1 MNTPS
6 SPMRPFPVAL
16 APNAPASHTVGRA
29 AGAEAR
35 QIGRVRGVVWG
46 ILALTIVLALAFPVG
61 VYCRLA
67 TAALSAQV
75 CVWPSTPRADAP
87 ARLLVILAPGRDS
100 ADAQTPQ
107 AQAQAQLAMLSM
119 AMGAQWARAQ
129 GSPNDNGVFVAP
141 LTLNMAGAW
150 QAQVNLQTPGRPD
163 WRGSLDF
170 TALGPAQSDVATGVP
185 PVSQLLLVCQAKGA
199 TA

>member
-1 MNTPS
+1 MNTPPS
-6 SPMRPFPVAL
+6 AMRPFVVSPMLSRPTPPTIGSSAGE
-16 APNAPASHTVGRA
+16 AS
-29 AGAEAR
+29 R

-46 ILALTIVLALAFPVG
+46 VLALTIVLALAFPVG

-67 TAALSAQV
+67 TAALTAQV

-107 AQAQAQLAMLSM
+107 AQAQAQVNMLSM
-119 AMGAQWARAQ
+119 AMGAQQALAQ

-141 LTLNMAGAW
+141 LSLGMAGAW
-150 QAQVNLQTPGRPD
+150 QAQVNLQTPGRPN
-163 WRGSLDF
+163 WRGWLDF
-170 TALGPAQSDVATGVP
+170 TALGPGPSGAPTVVP

-199 TA
+199 TI

>member
-6 SPMRPFPVAL
+6 SPMRPFPVASAL
-16 APNAPASHTVGRA
+16 RASAPRAVGRA
-29 AGAEAR
+29 AGEEAR
-35 QIGRVRGVVWG
+35 QIGRVRGAVWG
-46 ILALTIVLALAFPVG
+46 VLALTILLAMAFPVG

-67 TAALSAQV
+67 TAALTAHV

-107 AQAQAQLAMLSM
+107 AQAQAQVAMLSM
-119 AMGAQWARAQ
+119 TMDAQQALAQ
-129 GSPNDNGVFVAP
+129 GSSNDNGVFVAP
-141 LTLNMAGAW
+141 LTLSMAGAW
-150 QAQVNLQTPGRPD
+150 RAQVNLQTPGRPN
-163 WRGSLDF
+163 WRGWLDF
-170 TALGPAQSDVATGVP
+170 TALGPGPSGATTVVP
-185 PVSQLLLVCQAKGA
+185 PISQLLLVCQAKGA